1 MNALNAQGNMAGRLG
16 GDGHTARAATAMR
29 PRGDR
34 HSASAATGILPA
46 RRQAFCQRGM
56 IGFAALFHTL
66 SSS

>member
-1 MNALNAQGNMAGRLG
+1 MNVLNAQGNMAGRPG
-16 GDGHTARAATAMR
+16 SDGHAAARRQAFCQ
-29 PRGDR
+29 RGDR

-56 IGFAALFHTL
+56 IGFAGLFHTL